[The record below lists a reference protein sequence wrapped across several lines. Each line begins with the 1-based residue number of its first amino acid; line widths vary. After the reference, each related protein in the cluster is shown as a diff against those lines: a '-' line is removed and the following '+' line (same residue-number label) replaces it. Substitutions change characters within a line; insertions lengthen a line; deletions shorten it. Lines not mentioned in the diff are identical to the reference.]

1 MKFQKTLTVIITC
14 ILFLT
19 AKSLIAEGQA
29 DRINDET
36 FGPISAEL
44 LIQHI
49 NNTFGATAAGNDM
62 DDMEVGMEKELDRL
76 NFSYRGQ
83 RQNPQYQDM
92 TAIKYRQASFGS
104 NH

>member
-19 AKSLIAEGQA
+19 AKGLIAEGQA
-29 DRINDET
+29 DRENDT
-36 FGPISAEL
+36 AFGPMSAEL

-49 NNTFGATAAGNDM
+49 NSTFGATAAGNEM
-62 DDMEVGMEKELDRL
+62 GGMEMEKELDHL

-83 RQNPQYQDM
+83 RQNPQYKEM
-92 TAIKYRQASFGS
+92 TAIEYKRASFGS